1 MFEGNALKETDIIAD
16 RIAYEGSVVA
26 FETEYELRAFKPYA
40 DLETKFVQS
49 EMKTHKW
56 KPWEMDQWANSD
68 QQEN

>member
-49 EMKTHKW
+49 EMNTHK
-56 KPWEMDQWANSD
+56 
-68 QQEN
+68 